1 MMNAFYSLLSS
12 ILVFLP
18 ATTLQ
23 HAFAC
28 QVTLNDQDV
37 TSEYFIIDSISQES
51 YVDCVG
57 HSKCRDALIVD
68 CPVVKCFDNEACT
81 SAKIIN
87 FTDSVLCEGLHACH
101 RTEISAASD
110 NNNGVIDSSTDRKQS
125 TVSCIGSGSCDVAQI
140 VGVDEVNFSGVK
152 AGRKVHVQGSKLV
165 KCHDGHDHSFA
176 CEGYATLETECLY
189 CGKGGCADH
198 INMCRF
204 EIIGEEDNDN
214 DTKDHHYEK
223 CQPEQIIGNC
233 PAEIEKQL
241 QLELSGKEELDVKR
255 DGGTRRMRG
264 FRT

>member
-1 MMNAFYSLLSS
+1 MMNAFYFLLSS

-18 ATTLQ
+18 AITLQ

-37 TSEYFIIDSISQES
+37 TSEYYIIDSISQES

-68 CPVVKCFDNEACT
+68 CPIIKCFDNEACN

-101 RTEISAASD
+101 RTEISAPTTT
-110 NNNGVIDSSTDRKQS
+110 VPDSSTDRKQS
-125 TVSCIGSGSCDVAQI
+125 TTVSCIGSGSCDVAQI

-152 AGRKVHVQGSKLV
+152 AGRKVHVEGSKIV
-165 KCHDGHDHSFA
+165 KCRDGHDRSFA
-176 CEGYATLETECLY
+176 CEGFATLETECLY
-189 CGKGGCADH
+189 CGKNGCADH
-198 INMCRF
+198 INMCRYK
-204 EIIGEEDNDN
+204 IIGEEKDNDN
-214 DTKDHHYEK
+214 DSKGRYEK

-233 PAEIEKQL
+233 PAEIEKEL

-255 DGGTRRMRG
+255 EGGTRRMRG

>member
-1 MMNAFYSLLSS
+1 MMSAFYFFLPS
-12 ILVFLP
+12 ILVFLST
-18 ATTLQ
+18 TTLQ

-37 TSEYFIIDSISQES
+37 TNEFYIIDSISKEP
-51 YVDCVG
+51 YVDCMG

-68 CPVVKCFDNEACT
+68 CPIIKCFDNEACN
-81 SAKIIN
+81 SAKIVN

-101 RTEISAASD
+101 RTEISAAASD
-110 NNNGVIDSSTDRKQS
+110 IVQST

-165 KCHDGHDHSFA
+165 KCHDGHDRSFA
-176 CEGYATLETECLY
+176 CEGFATLETECLY
-189 CGKGGCADH
+189 CGKDGCADH

-204 EIIGEEDNDN
+204 EIIGEEDSDNDN

-223 CQPEQIIGNC
+223 CQPEQVVGNC
-233 PAEIEKQL
+233 SADIEKEL
-241 QLELSGKEELDVKR
+241 HLELSGKEELDVKR
-255 DGGTRRMRG
+255 EGGTRRMRG